1 MSDSIVAAAESAR
14 RVRRLVLP
22 GSRAWAVIALFTLY
36 HELRCAEGELLSEAV
51 DRAIIRHPV
60 LTRLL
65 FAVIMLHLNNWIP
78 TKLLFLDPF
87 HQAAVLTKHLV
98 NR

>member
-1 MSDSIVAAAESAR
+1 MLVAGVVWWEI
-14 RVRRLVLP
+14 
-22 GSRAWAVIALFTLY
+22 IAP
-36 HELRCAEGELLSEAV
+36 EDNLLSEAV
-51 DRAIIRHPV
+51 DRAILRYPFA
-60 LTRLL
+60 TRLL
-65 FAVIMLHLNNWIP
+65 LVLTMLHLNNWIP